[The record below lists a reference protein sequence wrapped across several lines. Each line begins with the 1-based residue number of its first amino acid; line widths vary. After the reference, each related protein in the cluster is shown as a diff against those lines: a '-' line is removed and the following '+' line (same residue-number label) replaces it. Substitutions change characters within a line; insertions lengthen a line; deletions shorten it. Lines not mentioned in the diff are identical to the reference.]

1 MTMRAITRLIMAAG
15 AAALTAIGVAACFS
29 EHVAPEPSEI
39 DVRGICAGTSTIPAT
54 VVIIRNFSFQP
65 ATITARLGDRLTW
78 VNCESTAGLGHTS
91 TSDANMWRSGLIIPF
106 SSYSRTFDQAG
117 SFPYHCE
124 PHPSMKAT
132 IVVQ

>member
-1 MTMRAITRLIMAAG
+1 MRLTIAAA
-15 AAALTAIGVAACFS
+15 AAALVAGGAAACFS
-29 EHVAPEPSEI
+29 EHVAPETPEI
-39 DVRGICAGTSTIPAT
+39 DIVGVCAGTTNIPAT
-54 VVIIRNFSFQP
+54 VVIIRNFAFQP
-65 ATITARLGDRLTW
+65 ATITARPGDRLTW

-91 TSDANMWRSGLIIPF
+91 TSDANAWRSGLITPL

-132 IVVQ
+132 VVVQ